1 MKIWWGGVA
10 LERLRGDVASFFG
23 NPNDLTSPR
32 GRLEQNETA
41 IPESISD
48 VPWQWPLII
57 GDAIHSYRSALD
69 HLAWEVAIL
78 CRERRGESGPPSRLT
93 QFPIADS
100 AENFERQA
108 ARQLLDF
115 GELERETAERLQPY
129 RDPPGSATGPLSE
142 DPLTWL
148 RELSNRDKHRSLNL
162 AVVGSGTTDVA
173 LIGPFQ
179 GWAMIARSRSN
190 LVTIRAMEDS
200 IELVLG
206 GGLEVRQTYEVRFED
221 PDERIDWVLDAIE
234 PRIDKIVAAFAP
246 LFRRDD

>member
-23 NPNDLTSPR
+23 DAHDPTSPR

-78 CRERRGESGPPSRLT
+78 CRERRGEFGPPSRVT

-100 AENFERQA
+100 AEDFERQA

-115 GELERETAERLQPY
+115 WELERETVESLQPY
-129 RDPPGSATGPLSE
+129 RDHPGSSGGLLEGDPLS
-142 DPLTWL
+142 WL
-148 RELSNRDKHRSLNL
+148 RDLSNQDKHRSLNL
-162 AVVGSGTTDVA
+162 AVVGSGTTDET

-190 LVTIRAMEDS
+190 LVTFRATEDS

-206 GGLEVRQTYEVRFED
+206 GDFEVRQTYDIRFED